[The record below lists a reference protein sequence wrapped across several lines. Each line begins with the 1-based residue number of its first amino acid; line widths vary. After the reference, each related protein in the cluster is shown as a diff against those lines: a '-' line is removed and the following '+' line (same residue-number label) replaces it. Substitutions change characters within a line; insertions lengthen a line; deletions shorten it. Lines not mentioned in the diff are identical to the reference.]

1 MSLNVL
7 LLLFGF
13 VLVSVT
19 NGYFLSQ
26 IPLKLGNNVIKTNNI
41 ENVDKKFYEYGY
53 DYNKVY
59 GGQDDKI
66 IDIADE
72 TDKLASINTNINKLK
87 LLNILLDNSVSNLNK
102 LNLIENNELVK
113 FNNKIAKSNLNMG
126 GLFDDWNK

>member
-7 LLLFGF
+7 LLLLFGF
-13 VLVSVT
+13 VSIT

-26 IPLKLGNNVIKTNNI
+26 IPLKLGNNIIKTNNI

-113 FNNKIAKSNLNMG
+113 FNNKIAKRNLNMG
-126 GLFDDWNK
+126 GLFDDWNQ